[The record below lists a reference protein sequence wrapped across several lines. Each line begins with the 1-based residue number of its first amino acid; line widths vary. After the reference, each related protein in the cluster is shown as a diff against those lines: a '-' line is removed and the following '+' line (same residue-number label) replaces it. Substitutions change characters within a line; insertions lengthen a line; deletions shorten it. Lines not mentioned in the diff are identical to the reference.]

1 MQINL
6 REDSVEI
13 SGYVN
18 AVERNSKPLVSRL
31 GKFVERIRKGAFSN
45 ALQRDT
51 EVFLLLNH
59 DKSRVLG
66 STKQGNLELTEDS
79 IGLHARATVT
89 DPEVIEEARN
99 GDLVGWSFGFYDIPD
114 GVDKGTDE
122 ETNLPL
128 RKLRDLDL
136 REVSILDR
144 KKTPAYDGTLL
155 MARADDDN
163 MFIAEPYTEED
174 TGTTTAY
181 TIDASNLRTATT
193 AQITV
198 STEGTSP
205 MLRYNKNH
213 DALGR
218 FAPANGGGGVGS
230 FPTPMNGG
238 SHLMTPTEYEMANE
252 IIEKEGLDLKVINGA
267 NKYGDLATTIE
278 GSGADYEKLTSI
290 WRDRYEGISKQVSK
304 EMAGI
309 DLPRLPKGYYYTI
322 ENRVVKI
329 KYGDE
334 DQRSLEDS
342 TEDIEERYNKNHDA
356 LGRFASSGGG
366 GSAVGSGGNSTS
378 QETLAVAHALQTS
391 GKATTTNE
399 EVANMYAQNANPYF
413 DYKVD
418 KTGDSYEI
426 TASKSANRILEEKLN
441 RTAFK
446 NEGNGQYTLD
456 VKGVGGGQV
465 LRESEWAD
473 AKYSATAW
481 NSNYETIGST
491 IYSDSLNDIKNIVK
505 DTIARE
511 IYKEN
516 RSIEEVKANY
526 DPYDQMVEEM
536 RDNRIEERYNK
547 NHDALGRFAP
557 SGGSGGG
564 GLNYSGDYWNG
575 FKVSVSNMGDSEKS
589 SLHDA
594 LVKTSEG
601 YLDMINAGKQYGYPD
616 DYLATMEN
624 EYKKT
629 QDMVKI
635 LNTEGERRRL
645 WSLASKGNNGGYKKE
660 GEAEAKNIV
669 ESFETGTIINT
680 VANRGVKTQWTKQ
693 SDGRWKYPESGKYDF
708 SSALLAENFAKGRE
722 FPESII
728 IPSKNK

>member
-174 TGTTTAY
+174 TVTTTEH
-181 TIDASNLRTATT
+181 TIDASNIRSGVTTATTT

-198 STEGTSP
+198 STEGTAP
-205 MLRYNKNH
+205 MLRYNH
-213 DALGR
+213 
-218 FAPANGGGGVGS
+218 
-230 FPTPMNGG
+230 
-238 SHLMTPTEYEMANE
+238 
-252 IIEKEGLDLKVINGA
+252 
-267 NKYGDLATTIE
+267 
-278 GSGADYEKLTSI
+278 
-290 WRDRYEGISKQVSK
+290 
-304 EMAGI
+304 
-309 DLPRLPKGYYYTI
+309 
-322 ENRVVKI
+322 
-329 KYGDE
+329 
-334 DQRSLEDS
+334 
-342 TEDIEERYNKNHDA
+342 NHDA

-366 GSAVGSGGNSTS
+366 SGGGGSIWGATHDQNMEMLSVSTN
-378 QETLAVAHALQTS
+378 LQTS
-391 GKATTTNE
+391 GKATTKNE
-399 EVANMYAQNANPYF
+399 NVANMYAQNANPYY
-413 DYKVD
+413 DYKVS
-418 KTGDSYEI
+418 KNGDTYEI
-426 TASKSANRILEEKLN
+426 TADKSANRKLEEKLN
-441 RTAFK
+441 RTPFK
-446 NEGNGQYTLD
+446 NEGFGQYTLD
-456 VKGVGGGQV
+456 VEGVGGGQV
-465 LRESEWAD
+465 LRESDWAK

-481 NSNYETIGST
+481 NGKYETIGSR

-516 RSIEEVKANY
+516 RSAEDADILYN
-526 DPYDQMVEEM
+526 PYDQMVEEM
-536 RDNRIEERYNK
+536 RDNLIEKRYNK

-564 GLNYSGDYWNG
+564 GLHYGGDYWDG
-575 FKVSVSNMGDSEKS
+575 FKVSVSNMGESDKTSLSNALEKS
-589 SLHDA
+589 A
-594 LVKTSEG
+594 GG
-601 YLDMINAGKQYGYPD
+601 YLDMINAGKQYGFPD

-629 QDMVKI
+629 QDMINI
-635 LNTEGERRRL
+635 LQTDIARSKL
-645 WSLASKGNNGGYKKE
+645 WSLARKGNNGGYKKE

-680 VANRGVKTQWTKQ
+680 VADRGVKTQWTKQ

-722 FPESII
+722 YPESII